1 MSAGPQDSAN
11 TIYFNNTHYNDTDLP
26 IQSYHKSDLRASF
39 ITNGSNYQ
47 IAINK
52 LKISSLD
59 GVQFGD
65 IPVDTWQIG
74 LEVADKTTSNI
85 YIQKGFVS
93 PSGNLGTG
101 EYDEYYS
108 VPQSTGNIVLYK
120 SNGVNTPSQLLN
132 FQPLDNASNVIYPL
146 NSFYDYNIEK
156 FFVVAVNG
164 VYVYSNVGAH
174 ITQSSYTNIVNSN
187 YNVENGVLIICDS
200 DYSTQSFNVV
210 LITLESTILTPNLI
224 NVNSADL
231 PLTNLTC
238 ADTDG
243 ILIICG
249 YDGNNVSTYN
259 YADRTPII
267 DFVLN
272 EATNITNI
280 LIDTAT
286 NTFTYV
292 DDDYIPYLLVSNG
305 DPNGPNWIDVETGL
319 EKILATAGILSTVN
333 SYDQFQFASD
343 STPLQAGT
351 VLLNNTSYQGLN
363 TSQSFSVFGTAIP
376 PPYIN
381 LAIDRTVPG
390 SLTANSILITLG
402 PGVALNIFTYGADGD
417 LTNEYTISL
426 PASPAVT
433 GTLTKQAQI
442 LQDPINGYFYVV
454 FGNQPGC
461 SLSYKI
467 LKSFGIPIIQ
477 NNRPCFNYSNT
488 GNTAWVYVNT
498 DVNIDSMVIDPNYN
512 NVFWAVENNIIYK
525 GFLINN
531 SYLNFGQ
538 WYKNLTVGENW
549 NSFITQPFLSAAYNP
564 TQIVS
569 QNSLINFLRLNSIN
583 ALDPVN
589 TNYTYIQQAVRKN
602 LLYVVN
608 GSTISK
614 YNYENL
620 SFLSNLSITAPTGL
634 MGQTTSYRIPPNT
647 VETAVYSMGEYITA
661 FNNTFQALF
670 NLFSGKNISTLTA
683 PNIEVN
689 YITHFGQLNFDPNWS
704 DVGYGIYVNSALY
717 KYLKFPAVLV
727 NDPNSQFNGMYKYT
741 LNQTGLLNQNQFS
754 FYLLN
759 QIDKILILTNLP
771 ILGDFSGLI
780 TQTQTF
786 TDLDLDTSDIFF
798 TGSGNI
804 LYDPQLLRK
813 YDIVSN
819 VQINTIQYEFRIQYK
834 DGSIQP
840 YYIPP
845 GENVSIKLEF
855 DRVY

>member
-1 MSAGPQDSAN
+1 MSSGPQDSAN
-11 TIYFNNTHYNDTDLP
+11 VIYFNNTHYNDTTEP

-39 ITNGSNYQ
+39 ITDGSNYQ

-65 IPVDTWQIG
+65 IPIDTWQIG
-74 LEVADKTTSNI
+74 LEVSDKATSNI
-85 YIQKGFVS
+85 YTQLGYVS
-93 PSGNLGTG
+93 PTGNLGTG
-101 EYDEYYS
+101 EYEEYYS
-108 VPQSTGNIVLYK
+108 IPQSTGNIVLYK
-120 SNGVNTPSQLLN
+120 TNGVLPPSQLIN
-132 FQPLDNASNVIYPL
+132 FQPLDNASNIVYPL
-146 NSFYDYNIEK
+146 NSFYDYNIEN
-156 FFVVAVNG
+156 FFVVSSNG

-187 YNVENGVLIICDS
+187 YNVENGVLVVCDS

-210 LITLESTILTPNLI
+210 LITLENNVLTPNI
-224 NVNSADL
+224 ITSNTAGL

-243 ILIICG
+243 TLIICG
-249 YDGNNVSTYN
+249 YNSNQITTYN
-259 YADRTPII
+259 YTDRSPIV
-267 DFVLN
+267 DVVLQ
-272 EATNITNI
+272 EATNVTNI
-280 LIDTAT
+280 LIDSAT
-286 NTFTYV
+286 NKFTYV
-292 DDDYIPYLLVSNG
+292 DDDYIPYLMVSNG
-305 DPNGPNWIDVETGL
+305 NPVAPNWIDVQTGA
-319 EKILATAGILSTVN
+319 EKINATWNILSTIN
-333 SYDQFQFASD
+333 NYDLYQFASD
-343 STPLQAGT
+343 ATN
-351 VLLNNTSYQGLN
+351 VLLNNTSYQALTPAQNFN
-363 TSQSFSVFGTAIP
+363 TFGTAVP

-381 LAIDRTVPG
+381 NAIDRSVPG
-390 SLTANSILITLG
+390 SLSANSILMALG
-402 PGVALNIFTYGADGD
+402 PGTQLDIFTSGADNNFV
-417 LTNEYTISL
+417 NEYQIVPPPITPTGPLSK
-426 PASPAVT
+426 AS
-433 GTLTKQAQI
+433 QI
-442 LQDPINGYFYVV
+442 VQDSINGYFYVV

-467 LKSFGIPIIQ
+467 IKSVGIPSIQ
-477 NNRPCFNYSNT
+477 DTRPCFTYALT
-488 GNTAWVYVNT
+488 GNTAWQYIDTN
-498 DVNIDSMVIDPNYN
+498 VNIDSMIIDPNYT

-525 GFLINN
+525 GYLINN
-531 SYLNFGQ
+531 SYINFVQ
-538 WYKNLTVGENW
+538 WYKNLAVGENW
-549 NSFITQPFLSAAYNP
+549 NSYITQPFVSASYNP
-564 TQIVS
+564 VQVVS
-569 QNSLINFLRLNSIN
+569 QNLLTNFSRVNAIN
-583 ALDPVN
+583 AIDPVN
-589 TNYTYIQQAVRKN
+589 TNYTYIQQAIRKN

-608 GSTISK
+608 GTTISK

-620 SFLSNLSITAPTGL
+620 TFLSNIAITAPTGL
-634 MGQTTSYRIPPNT
+634 MGQTTSYRIPANT

-661 FNNTFQALF
+661 FNNTFQSLF

-683 PNIEVN
+683 PNVEVN
-689 YITHFGQLNFDPNWS
+689 YITHFGQLNFDVNWS
-704 DVGYGIYVNSALY
+704 DVGYGVYVNPALY
-717 KYLKFPAVLV
+717 KYLKFPATLI
-727 NDPNSQFNGMYKYT
+727 NDSNSPFNGMYKYT
-741 LNQTGLLNQNQFS
+741 LNQTGILNQNQFS

-780 TQTQTF
+780 TQTRTF

-798 TGSGNI
+798 TGTGNI

-834 DGSIQP
+834 NGVILP

>member
-1 MSAGPQDSAN
+1 MSAGFQDSAN
-11 TIYFNNTHYNDTDLP
+11 VIYFNNTHYNDTTEP

-39 ITNGSNYQ
+39 ITDGSNYQ

-65 IPVDTWQIG
+65 IPIDTWQIG
-74 LEVADKTTSNI
+74 LEVSDKATSNI
-85 YIQKGFVS
+85 YTQLGYVS
-93 PSGNLGTG
+93 PTGNLGTG
-101 EYDEYYS
+101 EYEEYYS
-108 VPQSTGNIVLYK
+108 VAQSTGNIVLYK
-120 SNGVNTPSQLLN
+120 TNGVLNPSQLIN
-132 FQPLDNASNVIYPL
+132 FQPLDNSSNIVYPL
-146 NSFYDYNIEK
+146 NSFYDYNIEN

-187 YNVENGVLIICDS
+187 YNVENGVLVVCDS

-210 LITLESTILTPNLI
+210 LITLENNVLTPNI
-224 NVNSADL
+224 ITSNTASL

-243 ILIICG
+243 TLIICG
-249 YDGNNVSTYN
+249 YNSNQITTYN

-267 DFVLN
+267 DVVLQ

-280 LIDTAT
+280 LIDSAT
-286 NTFTYV
+286 NKFTYI
-292 DDDYIPYLLVSNG
+292 DDDYIPYLMVRNG
-305 DPNGPNWIDVETGL
+305 ASVTPNWIDVQTGA
-319 EKILATAGILSTVN
+319 EKINSTWN
-333 SYDQFQFASD
+333 ISSTINNYDLYQFASD
-343 STPLQAGT
+343 SLN
-351 VLLNNTSYQGLN
+351 VLLNNTSYQALTPGQNFN
-363 TSQSFSVFGTAIP
+363 TFGIATLA
-376 PPYIN
+376 PYIN
-381 LAIDRTVPG
+381 NAIDRTIPG
-390 SLTANSILITLG
+390 SLSANSILISLG
-402 PGVALNIFTYGADGD
+402 PGTQLDIFTSGADNNFV
-417 LTNEYTISL
+417 NEYQIIPPPIT
-426 PASPAVT
+426 PT
-433 GTLTKQAQI
+433 GPLSNQSQI
-442 LQDPINGYFYVV
+442 VQDPINGYFYVV

-467 LKSFGIPIIQ
+467 IKSVGIPSIQ
-477 NNRPCFNYSNT
+477 NTRPCFTYALT
-488 GNTAWVYVNT
+488 GNTAWEYIDTN
-498 DVNIDSMVIDPNYN
+498 VNIDSMIIDPNYN

-525 GFLINN
+525 GYLINN
-531 SYLNFGQ
+531 SYINFVQ

-549 NSFITQPFLSAAYNP
+549 NSFITQPFVSASYNP
-564 TQIVS
+564 VQVVS
-569 QNSLINFLRLNSIN
+569 QNLLTNFSRVNAIN
-583 ALDPVN
+583 AIDPVN
-589 TNYTYIQQAVRKN
+589 TNYTYIQQAIRKN

-608 GSTISK
+608 DTTISK

-620 SFLSNLSITAPTGL
+620 TFLSNIAITAPTGL
-634 MGQTTSYRIPPNT
+634 MGQTTSYRIPANT

-661 FNNTFQALF
+661 FNNTFQSLF

-683 PNIEVN
+683 PNVEVN
-689 YITHFGQLNFDPNWS
+689 YITHFGQLNFDVNWS
-704 DVGYGIYVNSALY
+704 DVGYGIYVNTALY
-717 KYLKFPAVLV
+717 KYLKFPATLI
-727 NDPNSQFNGMYKYT
+727 NDSNSPFNGMYKYT
-741 LNQTGLLNQNQFS
+741 LNQTGILNQNQFS

-780 TQTQTF
+780 TQTRTF
-786 TDLDLDTSDIFF
+786 TDLDLDTSDVFF
-798 TGSGNI
+798 TGSGNV

-834 DGSIQP
+834 NGLILP